1 MKVLIT
7 GATGFLGGVLTERLI
22 NRGFKTRILVRNSNR
37 LSDFIKNNSEIFEG
51 DIVKVS
57 DVDKAVNG
65 VEKIF
70 HIAAVYRTAGITD
83 QVYKNVHVNGT
94 ENLLNASLKFK
105 VKHFI
110 HCSTIGVH
118 GHIENPPAD
127 ENYKFNPG
135 DIYQITKLEGEKKS
149 LEFYKIHGL
158 PVTIIRPAAIYGP
171 RDTRLLKLFQIASK
185 NPKIILGDGKIF
197 YHLAYVEDLADAFI
211 LASETDKA
219 IGETFIIAN
228 NEIPTLNELVLKISN
243 IIEKPGK
250 IIHFP
255 VLPFQIAG
263 SLCEKVCIP
272 LGINPPIY
280 RRRVDFFTK
289 SRSFDISKAKRILS
303 YSPKVSLEEGL
314 KKTAEWYIK
323 ENLL

>member
-22 NRGFKTRILVRNSNR
+22 NRGIETRVLVRNSNR
-37 LSDFIKNNSEIFEG
+37 LSDFIKNKSEIFEG
-51 DIVKVS
+51 DIVKAS

-65 VEKIF
+65 VEKVF

-83 QVYKNVHVNGT
+83 QVYKDVHVNGT

-149 LEFYKIHGL
+149 LEFYKTTGL
-158 PVTIIRPAAIYGP
+158 PVTVIRPAAIYGP
-171 RDTRLLKLFQIASK
+171 GDTRLLKLFRIASK
-185 NPKIILGDGKIF
+185 NPKIILGGGKIF

-211 LASETDKA
+211 LASENEKS

-228 NEIPTLNELVLKISN
+228 NEIPTLNELVLKISK
-243 IIEKPGK
+243 IIKRPGK
-250 IIHFP
+250 IIHLP
-255 VLPFQIAG
+255 VKPFQIAG
-263 SLCEKVCIP
+263 TLCEKVCIP

-289 SRSFDISKAKRILS
+289 SRSFDISKAKGILG
-303 YSPKVSLEEGL
+303 YSPKVNLEEGL
-314 KKTAEWYIK
+314 KRTAEWYIK